1 MRRAKVLL
9 FSIIV
14 LAAVLR
20 LYWLGQIP
28 NGLEWDE
35 VALGYDAYSILHTA
49 RDQFGTFLPNNF
61 RSLDDWKPP
70 LYVYSAVPAVAL
82 FGLTEFATRLPAAVY
97 GIAAVLLTYFL
108 VKELFL
114 NSSTP
119 GEFLHIRSG
128 QAGHPR
134 GVLSLESERLA
145 LLSSF
150 FLAISPW
157 HLQFSRAAFETNL
170 SVTVT
175 IAAVLT
181 FIKGVRGNKSL
192 FLVSSALFGL
202 ALFSYHSTRVVT
214 PLILVSLFIIFR
226 RQLPAKKML
235 FGFLSVYA
243 VFWIFFI
250 PIATNRDAQ
259 IRFIVTNDL
268 KVEENTQRATDEI
281 VKDTKLGQD
290 QGLAGRIFHN
300 RRLAI
305 I

>member
-9 FSIIV
+9 FSILV

-20 LYWLGQIP
+20 LYRLGQIP

-49 RDQFGTFLPNNF
+49 RDQFGTFLPNHF

-108 VKELFL
+108 VKELFG
-114 NSSTP
+114 SSS
-119 GEFLHIRSG
+119 RST
-128 QAGHPR
+128 R
-134 GVLSLESERLA
+134 IA

-175 IAAVLT
+175 IAAVFA
-181 FIKGVRGNKSL
+181 FIKGGK
-192 FLVSSALFGL
+192 
-202 ALFSYHSTRVVT
+202 
-214 PLILVSLFIIFR
+214 
-226 RQLPAKKML
+226 
-235 FGFLSVYA
+235 
-243 VFWIFFI
+243 
-250 PIATNRDAQ
+250 
-259 IRFIVTNDL
+259 
-268 KVEENTQRATDEI
+268 
-281 VKDTKLGQD
+281 
-290 QGLAGRIFHN
+290 
-300 RRLAI
+300 
-305 I
+305 